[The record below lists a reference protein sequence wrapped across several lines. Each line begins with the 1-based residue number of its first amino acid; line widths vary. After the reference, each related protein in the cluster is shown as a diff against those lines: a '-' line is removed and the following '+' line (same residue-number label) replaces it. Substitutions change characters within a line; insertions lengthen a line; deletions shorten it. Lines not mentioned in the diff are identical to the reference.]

1 MRSSHPFHL
10 EGVEE
15 SEQCIRP
22 DERPVPVI
30 MQNKN
35 QVHGHEV
42 MHMMLDSGVAYTRNS
57 LRQAIIKRFG
67 SDTRFFTCS
76 AEGLT
81 ADALIDFLASRG
93 KFTETTDG
101 FTTDPAKV
109 CQHDAP

>member
-1 MRSSHPFHL
+1 L
-10 EGVEE
+10 LEE
-15 SEQCIRP
+15 SEQCTRP
-22 DERPVPVI
+22 DEPPFPVI
-30 MQNKN
+30 MNKN

-42 MHMMLDSGVAYTRNS
+42 MHMMLDSGVAYTRDS

-67 SDTRFFTCS
+67 SETRFFTCS

-81 ADALIDFLASRG
+81 ADTLIDFLASRG
-93 KFTETTDG
+93 KFIETTDG